1 MDLLLKIKQLADQGI
16 GGEKV
21 NARIKLEKLL
31 VKYGIEEY
39 ELNSEVEEYFEFKT
53 KGNKKLFFQTAWS
66 VLDDWCG
73 SYIPTRGGGIKI
85 KMTISKK
92 IELEYKWDMIIA
104 NFRAEQRRFFRAFV
118 NTNKLY
124 SKDATSN
131 RTWKDLTDKE
141 KIELMKMWKIA
152 ANLEPIVFHKQLK

>member
-16 GGEKV
+16 GGEKA

-31 VKYGIEEY
+31 EKYGIQEC
-39 ELNSEVEEYFEFKT
+39 ELDSEVQEYFEFKT
-53 KGNKKLFFQTAWS
+53 KGNKKLFFHTAWS
-66 VLDDWCG
+66 VLDGWDG
-73 SYIPTRGGGIKI
+73 TYIPVRGGGVKI

-92 IELEYKWDMIIA
+92 VELEYKWDMIIA

-124 SKDATSN
+124 SKGATSN
-131 RTWKDLTDKE
+131 RTWEDLTDRE

-152 ANLEPIVFHKQLK
+152 ANLEPVVFHKQLK